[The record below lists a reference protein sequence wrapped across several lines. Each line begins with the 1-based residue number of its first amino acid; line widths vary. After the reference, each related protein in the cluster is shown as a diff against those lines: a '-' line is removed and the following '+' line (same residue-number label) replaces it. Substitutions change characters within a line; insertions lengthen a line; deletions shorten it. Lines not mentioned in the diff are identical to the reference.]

1 MTTGQAQDRETNGGA
16 RLPYLAHVDDHTVML
31 QDKHLM
37 QTIVLRGFLFETAD
51 TNELNYRK
59 DLRDA
64 ALKALSASRFAL
76 YHHIVRRRVEP
87 ALGARFPDD
96 FSRVLNDRWL
106 KRLDAKALY
115 VNDLYVT
122 LLRRPVQGGR
132 GWVRRLVESASSD
145 AGRADAELREGL
157 RDLNEA
163 REILIASLAAYRPRT
178 LGVYRR
184 DDRHYSEILEF
195 LSRIYNGFSQPR
207 LLPEGS
213 LSSHVPARRL
223 SFGRNTAELAPFAEQ
238 GRRYFGM
245 LSIKDYPGTSR
256 PGMVDEL
263 LRLPAEFVLSQSFAF
278 VDRDP
283 ALRRV
288 NLALRRMRASDDEAI
303 TLRNE
308 LSGASDDV
316 AAGRAV
322 FGEHH
327 MTLALSADD
336 EREVAQGLADAQAVL
351 ADLGIVGVR
360 EDLGLEP
367 AFWAQFPGNMR
378 FITRRALI
386 AGRNFASFAS
396 FHNFAIGEPR
406 GHWGEAVTV
415 LETTAAGPYFF
426 NFHHGDLGNF
436 SVIGPSGSGKTVVLN
451 FLLAQALKFRPRLV
465 FFDKDRG
472 SEIFIRA
479 VGGRYRSLR
488 PGEPSGLN
496 PLALEPT
503 PANRRFLIEWVSR
516 LVSPNSTVT
525 AQELS
530 VIEAAV
536 ESNFSAPPSLRRLRA
551 FADLLRGAERPQATD
566 LHARLRPWFGRGEHA
581 WLFDNAEDQVGLDAA
596 IVGFDMTQ
604 LLDAPAT
611 RTPAMMYL
619 FHRVE
624 ERLDGS
630 PAIIVVD
637 EGWKALDDDIFV
649 ARIRDWEKTIRKRNG
664 LVGFVTQSAQ
674 DALNSRISAAIVEQA
689 ATHIFLPNARAQHA
703 DYVGGFGLTEHEF
716 DLIRSLPDHAHCFLI
731 KHGRESV
738 VARLDLTGEA
748 DLLHIL
754 SGRERTIRLLDQVR
768 AEAGDDPQAWMRP
781 FLEKLAPETSA

>member
-1 MTTGQAQDRETNGGA
+1 MTSRLHEKETKGSA
-16 RLPYLAHVDDHTVML
+16 RLPYLAHVDDHTILL

-37 QTIVLRGFLFETAD
+37 QTIALRGFLFETAD
-51 TNELNYRK
+51 TSELNYRK

-87 ALGARFPDD
+87 ALAAAYADD
-96 FSRVLNDRWL
+96 FSRTLNARWL
-106 KRLDAKALY
+106 KRLEAKALY
-115 VNDLYVT
+115 VNDIYIT
-122 LLRRPVQGGR
+122 LVRRPTPGGK
-132 GWVRRLVESASSD
+132 GWVQRLVENTSSD
-145 AGRADAELREGL
+145 AGRADAELRESL
-157 RDLNEA
+157 RDINEA
-163 REILIASLAAYRPRT
+163 REILVASLAAYRPRT
-178 LGVYRR
+178 LGVYTVQ
-184 DDRHYSEILEF
+184 DRHYSEPLEF
-195 LSRIYNGFSQPR
+195 LFQIYNGFHQPR
-207 LLPEGS
+207 LLPEGD
-213 LSSHVPARRL
+213 LSSHIPARRL
-223 SFGRNTAELAPFAEQ
+223 SFGRNTAELSPYAEQ
-238 GRRYFGM
+238 DRRYFGI

-263 LRLPAEFVLSQSFAF
+263 LRLPAEFVLTQSFAF

-288 NLALRRMRASDDEAI
+288 NLTLRRMRASDDEAV

-308 LSGASDDV
+308 LAAASDDL
-316 AAGRAV
+316 AGGRAI

-327 MTLALSADD
+327 MTLALSAAA
-336 EREVAQGLADAQAVL
+336 EREVAQGLADAQAIL

-360 EDLGLEP
+360 EDLALEP
-367 AFWAQFPGNMR
+367 AFWAQFPGNLR
-378 FITRRALI
+378 FVTRRALI

-396 FHNFAIGEPR
+396 FHNFAIGEPS

-496 PLALEPT
+496 PLALEAT
-503 PANRRFLIEWVSR
+503 ASNRRFLIEWVSR
-516 LVSPNSTVT
+516 LVSPDSTVT
-525 AQELS
+525 AEEQA

-536 ESNFSAPPSLRRLRA
+536 EANFSAPPSLRRLGA
-551 FADLLRGAERPQATD
+551 FADLLRGTERPRATD
-566 LHARLRPWFGRGEHA
+566 LYSRLRPWFGTGEHA
-581 WLFDNAEDQVGLDAA
+581 WLFDNPEDQVGLDAA

-604 LLDAPAT
+604 LLDAPDT

-674 DALNSRISAAIVEQA
+674 DALASRISAAIVEQA
-689 ATHIFLPNARAQHA
+689 ATHIFLPNARAQQQ
-703 DYVGGFGLTEHEF
+703 DYVEGFGLSRHEF

-748 DLLHIL
+748 DLLHVL
-754 SGRERTIRLLDQVR
+754 SGRESAIRLLDEVR
-768 AEAGDDPQAWMRP
+768 AETGDHPAAWMQP
-781 FLEKLAPETSA
+781 FLERLA

>member
-1 MTTGQAQDRETNGGA
+1 MTRTAYQKETQGGD
-16 RLPYLAHVDDHTVML
+16 RLPYLAHIDDHTVML
-31 QDKHLM
+31 RDRRLM
-37 QTIVLRGFLFETAD
+37 QTIVLKGFLFETAD
-51 TNELNYRK
+51 TSELNYRK

-87 ALGARFPDD
+87 SLDAVYDD
-96 FSRVLNDRWL
+96 AFSRALNDRWL

-115 VNDLYVT
+115 VNDIYIT
-122 LLRRPVQGGR
+122 LVRRPTQGR
-132 GWVRRLVESASSD
+132 KGWVQRFVESASSD
-145 AGRADAELREGL
+145 AGRADTELRESL

-163 REILIASLAAYRPRT
+163 REILVASLAAYRPRL
-178 LGVYRR
+178 LGVQVRG
-184 DDRHYSEILEF
+184 DRNYSEILEF
-195 LSRIYNGFSQPR
+195 AARIYNGFSQAR
-207 LLPEGS
+207 LLPEGN

-223 SFGRNTAELAPFAEQ
+223 SFGRNAGEWGPYAEQ
-238 GRRYFGM
+238 DRRYFGI

-263 LRLPAEFVLSQSFAF
+263 LRLPAEFVLTQSFAF

-288 NLALRRMRASDDEAI
+288 NLALRRMRASDDEAV
-303 TLRNE
+303 TLRTE
-308 LSGASDDV
+308 LAGASDDL

-327 MTLALSADD
+327 MTLMLSAAD
-336 EREVAQGLADAQAVL
+336 EGEVAQGLADAQAVL

-360 EDLGLEP
+360 EDLALEP
-367 AFWAQFPGNMR
+367 AFWAQFPGNMS

-396 FHNFAIGEPR
+396 FHNFATGEPR

-451 FLLAQALKFRPRLV
+451 FLLAQALKFRPRIV

-479 VGGRYRSLR
+479 VGGGYRTLR
-488 PGEPSGLN
+488 PGEASGLN
-496 PLALEPT
+496 PLMLAAT
-503 PANRRFLIEWVSR
+503 PENRRFLIEWVSR
-516 LVSPNSTVT
+516 LVSPEATPG
-525 AQELS
+525 AEDLA

-536 ESNFSAPPSLRRLRA
+536 EANFHAPPGLRRLRA
-551 FADLLRGAERPQATD
+551 FADLLRGTERPTATD
-566 LHARLRPWFGRGEHA
+566 LYARLRPWFGRGEHA

-596 IVGFDMTQ
+596 VVGFDMTQ
-604 LLDAPAT
+604 LLDSPAT

-624 ERLDGS
+624 ERLDGTPS
-630 PAIIVVD
+630 IIVVD
-637 EGWKALDDDIFV
+637 EGWKALDDDVFV

-674 DALNSRISAAIVEQA
+674 DALASRISAAIVEQA
-689 ATHIFLPNARAQHA
+689 ATHIFLPNARAQQA
-703 DYVGGFGLTEHEF
+703 DYVDGFGLTLHEF
-716 DLIRSLPDHAHCFLI
+716 ELIRGLPDHAHCFLI

-738 VARLDLTGEA
+738 VARLDLTGET
-748 DLLHIL
+748 DVLHVL
-754 SGRERTIRLLDQVR
+754 SGRERAIRLLDEVR
-768 AEAGDDPQAWMRP
+768 AETGDDPRDWMPP
-781 FLEKLAPETSA
+781 FLERVS

>member
-1 MTTGQAQDRETNGGA
+1 MTRAAYQKETRGGE

-31 QDKHLM
+31 QDKRLM
-37 QTIVLRGFLFETAD
+37 QTIVLKGLLFETAD

-87 ALGARFPDD
+87 LLDARYADD
-96 FSRVLNDRWL
+96 FSRTLNARWL
-106 KRLDAKALY
+106 KRLEAKALY
-115 VNDLYVT
+115 VNDIYVT
-122 LLRRPVQGGR
+122 LLRRPTQGHK
-132 GWVRRLVESASSD
+132 GWVQRLVENASSD
-145 AGRADAELREGL
+145 AGHAEADLREGL

-163 REILIASLAAYRPRT
+163 REILLASLAAYRPRT

-184 DDRHYSEILEF
+184 DERHHCEILEF
-195 LSRIYNGFSQPR
+195 LSQIYNGFHQPR
-207 LLPEGS
+207 LLPEGDLAS
-213 LSSHVPARRL
+213 YVPARRL
-223 SFGRNTAELAPFAEQ
+223 SFGRITGELAPYAEQ
-238 GRRYFGM
+238 DRRYFGI

-263 LRLPAEFVLSQSFAF
+263 LRLPAEFVLTQSFAF

-288 NLALRRMRASDDEAI
+288 NLTLRRMRASDDEAV

-308 LSGASDDV
+308 LAGASDDV

-327 MTLALSADD
+327 MTLMLSAAD

-351 ADLGIVGVR
+351 ADIGIVGVR
-360 EDLGLEP
+360 EDLALEP

-396 FHNFAIGEPR
+396 FHNFATGEPR
-406 GHWGEAVTV
+406 GYWGEAVTV

-472 SEIFIRA
+472 SEVFIRA
-479 VGGRYRSLR
+479 VGGRYRALR

-496 PLALEPT
+496 PLMLEAT

-516 LVSPNSTVT
+516 LVSPEATPN
-525 AQELS
+525 AEELA

-536 ESNFSAPPSLRRLRA
+536 EANFQAPPGLRRLRA
-551 FADLLRGAERPQATD
+551 FADLLRGTEKPRATD
-566 LHARLRPWFGRGEHA
+566 LHSRLRPWFGHGEHA
-581 WLFDNAEDQVGLDAA
+581 WLFDNAEDRVGLDAA

-637 EGWKALDDDIFV
+637 EGWKALDDDVFV

-674 DALNSRISAAIVEQA
+674 DALASRISAAIVEQA
-689 ATHIFLPNARAQHA
+689 ATHIFLPNARAQEA
-703 DYVGGFGLTEHEF
+703 DYVDGFGLSRHEF

-748 DLLHIL
+748 ELLHVL
-754 SGRERTIRLLDQVR
+754 SGRESAIRLLDEVR
-768 AEAGDDPQAWMRP
+768 ATTGDDPGDWMAP
-781 FLEKLAPETSA
+781 FLERLA

>member
-1 MTTGQAQDRETNGGA
+1 MTRVAYEKETRGGD
-16 RLPYLAHVDDHTVML
+16 RLPYLAHVDDNTVML
-31 QDKHLM
+31 QDKRLM
-37 QTIVLRGFLFETAD
+37 QTIVLKGLLFETAD
-51 TNELNYRK
+51 TSELNYRK

-76 YHHIVRRRVEP
+76 YYHIVRRRVEP
-87 ALGARFPDD
+87 ALDASYGDA
-96 FSRVLNDRWL
+96 FSRALNDRWR

-115 VNDLYVT
+115 VNDIYVT
-122 LLRRPVQGGR
+122 LLRRPTQGRKGLVQR
-132 GWVRRLVESASSD
+132 FFDNMSAD
-145 AGRADAELREGL
+145 AGHADIELREGL

-163 REILIASLAAYRPRT
+163 REVLMASLAAYRPRVV
-178 LGVYRR
+178 GVYERDGRR
-184 DDRHYSEILEF
+184 YSGILEF
-195 LSRIYNGFSQPR
+195 LAQIYNGFSQAR
-207 LLPEGS
+207 LLPEGK
-213 LSSHVPARRL
+213 LASHVPARRL
-223 SFGRNTAELAPFAEQ
+223 SFGRMTGELAAYAEQ
-238 GRRYFGM
+238 DRRYFGI
-245 LSIKDYPGTSR
+245 LSIREYPGTSR
-256 PGMVDEL
+256 PGMIDEL
-263 LRLPAEFVLSQSFAF
+263 LRLPAEFVLTQSFAF
-278 VDRDP
+278 VDREP

-308 LSGASDDV
+308 LAGASDDL
-316 AAGRAV
+316 AAGRAI

-327 MTLALSADD
+327 MTLMLSAAD
-336 EREVAQGLADAQAVL
+336 EGQVAQGLADAQAVL

-360 EDLGLEP
+360 EDLALEP

-406 GHWGEAVTV
+406 GYWGEAVTV

-451 FLLAQALKFRPRLV
+451 FLLAQALKFKPRLV

-479 VGGRYRSLR
+479 VGGRYRTLR
-488 PGEPSGLN
+488 PGAPSGLN
-496 PLALEPT
+496 PLALEASPT
-503 PANRRFLIEWVSR
+503 NRRFLIEWVSR
-516 LVSPNSTVT
+516 LVSADAAPSAEDLT
-525 AQELS
+525 

-536 ESNFSAPPSLRRLRA
+536 DANFSAPPSLRRLRA
-551 FADLLRGAERPQATD
+551 FADLLRGAERPRATD
-566 LHARLRPWFGRGEHA
+566 LHARLRPWFGTGEHA
-581 WLFDNAEDQVGLDAA
+581 WLFDNAEDEVGLDAA
-596 IVGFDMTQ
+596 VVGFDMTQ

-674 DALNSRISAAIVEQA
+674 DALASRISSAIVEQA
-689 ATHIFLPNARAQHA
+689 ATHIFLPNARAQTA
-703 DYVGGFGLTEHEF
+703 DYVDGFGLTQHEF

-748 DLLHIL
+748 EMLHVL
-754 SGRERTIRLLDQVR
+754 SGRESAIRLLDEVR
-768 AEAGDDPQAWMRP
+768 AAVGDDPGDWMP
-781 FLEKLAPETSA
+781 VFLERLS

>member
-1 MTTGQAQDRETNGGA
+1 MTGQAYDKETKGSD

-31 QDKHLM
+31 QDKRLM
-37 QTIVLRGFLFETAD
+37 QTVVLRGLLFETAD
-51 TNELNYRK
+51 ISELNYRK

-87 ALGARFPDD
+87 ALAAQYADD
-96 FSRVLNDRWL
+96 FSGVLNARWL
-106 KRLDAKALY
+106 RRLDAKALY
-115 VNDLYVT
+115 VNDIYVT
-122 LLRRPVQGGR
+122 LLRRPTQGSK
-132 GWVRRLVESASSD
+132 GWVQRFIADTFSSAASAD
-145 AGRADAELREGL
+145 AGRSEGELREGL

-163 REILIASLAAYRPRT
+163 REILVASLAAYRPRT
-178 LGVYRR
+178 LGVYTR
-184 DDRHYSEILEF
+184 DDRHFSEVLEF
-195 LSRIYNGFSQPR
+195 LGRIYNGFSQAR
-207 LLPEGS
+207 LLPAGD
-213 LSSHVPARRL
+213 LASHIPARRL
-223 SFGRNTAELAPFAEQ
+223 SFGRNTGELGPYAEQ
-238 GRRYFGM
+238 ARRFFGI

-263 LRLPAEFVLSQSFAF
+263 LRLPAEFVLTQSFAF

-283 ALRRV
+283 ALRRI
-288 NLALRRMRASDDEAI
+288 NLAVRRMRASDDEAV

-308 LSGASDDV
+308 LSAASDDV

-327 MTLALSADD
+327 MTLALTASS
-336 EREVAQGLADAQAVL
+336 EREVAQGLADAQAML

-360 EDLGLEP
+360 EDLALEP
-367 AFWAQFPGNMR
+367 AFWAQFPGNMS
-378 FITRRALI
+378 FITRRAII

-451 FLLAQALKFRPRLV
+451 FLLAQALKFQPRIV

-479 VGGRYRSLR
+479 VGGGYRSLR

-496 PLALEPT
+496 PLLLDATPT
-503 PANRRFLIEWVSR
+503 NRRFLIEWVSR
-516 LVSPNSTVT
+516 LVSADAEVS
-525 AQELS
+525 AEDLA

-536 ESNFSAPPSLRRLRA
+536 EANFHAPPSLRRLRA
-551 FADLLRGAERPQATD
+551 FADLLRGTERPQATD

-624 ERLDGS
+624 ERLDGTPS
-630 PAIIVVD
+630 IIVVD

-674 DALNSRISAAIVEQA
+674 DALASRISAAIVEQA
-689 ATHIFLPNARAQHA
+689 ATHIFLPNARAQQA
-703 DYVGGFGLTEHEF
+703 DYVDGFGLTLHEF
-716 DLIRSLPDHAHCFLI
+716 ELIRSLPDHAHCFLI

-748 DLLHIL
+748 DMLHVL
-754 SGRERTIRLLDQVR
+754 SGRESSVRVLDEVR
-768 AEAGDDPQAWMRP
+768 AETGDDPRDWMAP
-781 FLEKLAPETSA
+781 FLERMA

>member
-1 MTTGQAQDRETNGGA
+1 MTRAAHEKETRGGA
-16 RLPYLAHVDDHTVML
+16 RLPYLAHVDEHTVLL
-31 QDKHLM
+31 QDQVLM
-37 QTIVLRGFLFETAD
+37 QTMVLKGLLFETAD
-51 TNELNYRK
+51 TVELNYRK

-64 ALKALSASRFAL
+64 AFKALSASRFAI
-76 YHHIVRRRVEP
+76 YHHIVRRRVAP
-87 ALGARFPDD
+87 ALEAAFDD
-96 FSRVLNDRWL
+96 PFSRSLNARWSA
-106 KRLDAKALY
+106 RLETKALF
-115 VNDLYVT
+115 VNDIYVT
-122 LLRRPVQGGR
+122 VLRRRPQGRKGFVQRLLSGGDTDP
-132 GWVRRLVESASSD
+132 EF
-145 AGRADAELREGL
+145 ADAL

-163 REILIASLAAYRPRT
+163 REMLMASLSAYRPR
-178 LGVYRR
+178 LIGVYKR
-184 DDRHYSEILEF
+184 DGQHNSGVLEF
-195 LSRIYNGFSQPR
+195 LSQIYNGLDQPR
-207 LLPEGS
+207 LLPEGE
-213 LSSHVPARRL
+213 LASHVPTRRL
-223 SFGRNTAELAPFAEQ
+223 SFGRNAGELSPYAEQ
-238 GRRYFGM
+238 DRRYFGI

-256 PGMVDEL
+256 PGMLDEL
-263 LRLPAEFVLSQSFAF
+263 LRLPAEFVLTQSFAF

-283 ALRRV
+283 ALRRIG
-288 NLALRRMRASDDEAI
+288 LTLRRMRASDDEAV
-303 TLRNE
+303 TLRHE
-308 LSGASDDV
+308 LSGASDEL
-316 AAGRAV
+316 AAGRAI

-327 MTLALSADD
+327 MTLMLSASD
-336 EREVAQGLADAQAVL
+336 EAGVAQGLADAQAAM

-360 EDLGLEP
+360 EDLALEP

-406 GHWGEAVTV
+406 GHWGDAVTV

-436 SVIGPSGSGKTVVLN
+436 SIIGPSGSGKTVVLN

-479 VGGRYRSLR
+479 VGGRYRTLR

-503 PANRRFLIEWVSR
+503 PANRRFLIDWVAR
-516 LVSPNSTVT
+516 LVSPD
-525 AQELS
+525 ALPGAEDMA

-536 ESNFSAPPSLRRLRA
+536 DANFKAPPHLRRLRA
-551 FADLLRGAERPQATD
+551 FADLLRGVEKPHATD
-566 LHARLRPWFGRGEHA
+566 LHARLRPWVGAGEHA
-581 WLFDNAEDQVGLDAA
+581 WLFDNADDEVGLDAA
-596 IVGFDMTQ
+596 VVGFDMTQ
-604 LLDAPAT
+604 LLDTPAT

-624 ERLDGS
+624 ERLNGS
-630 PAIIVVD
+630 AAIIVVD

-674 DALNSRISAAIVEQA
+674 DALASRISAAIIEQA
-689 ATHIFLPNARAQHA
+689 ATHIFMPNSRAQAA
-703 DYVGGFGLTEHEF
+703 DYIDGFGLTQHEF
-716 DLIRSLPDHAHCFLI
+716 DLIRSLSDQSHCFLV

-748 DLLHIL
+748 DLLHVL
-754 SGRERTIRLLDQVR
+754 SGRESAVRRLDEVR
-768 AEAGDDPQAWMRP
+768 AVVGDAPGDWMAP
-781 FLEKLAPETSA
+781 FLEALA

>member
-1 MTTGQAQDRETNGGA
+1 MTRVAHEKETRGGD
-16 RLPYLAHVDDHTVML
+16 RLPYLAHVDDNTVML
-31 QDKHLM
+31 QDKRLM
-37 QTIVLRGFLFETAD
+37 QTIVLKGLLFETAD
-51 TNELNYRK
+51 TSELNYRK

-76 YHHIVRRRVEP
+76 YYHIVRRRVEP
-87 ALGARFPDD
+87 ALDASYGDA
-96 FSRVLNDRWL
+96 FSRALNDRWR

-115 VNDLYVT
+115 VNDIYVT
-122 LLRRPVQGGR
+122 LLRRPTQGHKGMVQR
-132 GWVRRLVESASSD
+132 FFDNMSAD
-145 AGRADAELREGL
+145 AGHADIELREGL

-163 REILIASLAAYRPRT
+163 REVLMASLAAYRPRVV
-178 LGVYRR
+178 GVYER
-184 DDRHYSEILEF
+184 DGLRYSGILEF
-195 LSRIYNGFSQPR
+195 LAQIYNGFSQAR
-207 LLPEGS
+207 LLPEGK
-213 LSSHVPARRL
+213 LASHVPARRL
-223 SFGRNTAELAPFAEQ
+223 SFGRMTGELAAYAEQ
-238 GRRYFGM
+238 DRRYFGI
-245 LSIKDYPGTSR
+245 LSIREYPGTSR
-256 PGMVDEL
+256 PGMIDEL
-263 LRLPAEFVLSQSFAF
+263 LRLPAEFVLTQSFAF
-278 VDRDP
+278 VDREP

-308 LSGASDDV
+308 LAGASDDL
-316 AAGRAV
+316 AAGRAI

-327 MTLALSADD
+327 MSLMLSASD
-336 EREVAQGLADAQAVL
+336 EGEVAQGLADAQAVL
-351 ADLGIVGVR
+351 ADIGIVGVR
-360 EDLGLEP
+360 EDLALEP

-378 FITRRALI
+378 FVTRRALI

-406 GHWGEAVTV
+406 GYWGEAVTV

-451 FLLAQALKFRPRLV
+451 FLLAQALKFKPRLV

-479 VGGRYRSLR
+479 VGGRYRTLR
-488 PGEPSGLN
+488 PGAPSGLN
-496 PLALEPT
+496 PLALEAS

-516 LVSPNSTVT
+516 LVSADAAPS
-525 AQELS
+525 AEDLA

-536 ESNFSAPPSLRRLRA
+536 DANFSAPPSLRRLRA
-551 FADLLRGAERPQATD
+551 FADLLRGAERPKATD
-566 LHARLRPWFGRGEHA
+566 LYARLRPWFGNGEHA
-581 WLFDNAEDQVGLDAA
+581 WLFDNAEDEVGLDAA
-596 IVGFDMTQ
+596 VVGFDMTQ

-674 DALNSRISAAIVEQA
+674 DALNSRISSAIVEQA
-689 ATHIFLPNARAQHA
+689 ATHIFLPNARAQA
-703 DYVGGFGLTEHEF
+703 VDYIDGFGLTQHEF

-748 DLLHIL
+748 EMLHVL
-754 SGRERTIRLLDQVR
+754 SGRESAIRLLDEVR
-768 AEAGDDPQAWMRP
+768 AAVGDDPGAWMPP
-781 FLEKLAPETSA
+781 FLERLT